1 MKTRWTAST
10 ALAALVL
17 SVVSAALLIM
27 AYGVWQ
33 DWKLNKQNTL
43 QKTLNLARVCAE
55 RQKTFTT
62 NTEIL
67 LRTLVNVPV
76 IVQGNTEKVTAFLKK
91 LDVEQPDFVGFSL
104 FRPDGRVIVATINGV
119 EIAVPDPETIRSRQ
133 YFSMALQ
140 KKGFNIGE
148 YLPAPGTN
156 PPIPSLAMSMPVEDA
171 KGNVI
176 AVMLAPLDFR
186 RYDSLITNLLG
197 ESSDGVQIFDRTR
210 MLMYSFH
217 VDSTEMEGSQVQN
230 AHTIEMM
237 NNPQPIVTREC
248 SLPNGKSLMTAMVKL
263 YAKSE
268 DTPYMYVYVQV
279 PLPTLGD
286 FINSRYILEV
296 GAMCAAMLL
305 ALGYAWYC
313 GKTFFSNGL
322 EKLSL
327 VARSA
332 QSGNYSM
339 RIGPVKGCQEIHIL
353 AEAFDEMLGALEN
366 NTALLHYQRACLDFA
381 LEGGQMGT
389 WEWDPQ
395 TDFCSLD
402 SRGLRI
408 LGYATEDLQDTDI
421 RELIHPDDRKL
432 SKSNMRLHLEGALPF
447 YHTDVRLK
455 NSEGRWLWVS
465 LQGRL
470 GSPDLHLSA
479 PRVFGICMDI
489 SQRKR
494 IEELE
499 QEKAAYYQ
507 RLSNTDALTELNNRR
522 HFMEQAQTALQQASR
537 YGHIVALVM
546 VDIDF
551 FKKVNDTHG
560 HAAGDALLKNFGN
573 LLRHFFRQTDIVGR
587 YGGEEFVFLLQQTT
601 LAEAVATTEKLR
613 LQVEATPVHVDGK
626 TISFTASF
634 GLCACAPTP
643 FSEGGQQR
651 DMQVL
656 LESMIKCAD
665 SYLYRAKA
673 SGRNCVSYDNMLLDP
688 ESLTVG

>member
-17 SVVSAALLIM
+17 CVVSAALLIM

-33 DWKLNKQNTL
+33 DWELNKQNTL
-43 QKTLNLARVCAE
+43 RKTLNLARACAE

-76 IVQGNTEKVTAFLKK
+76 IVQGNTERVSAFLKK

-104 FRPDGRVIVATINGV
+104 FRPDGRAIVATINGA
-119 EIAVPDPETIRSRQ
+119 EITVPEPETIRSRQ

-148 YLPAPGTN
+148 YLPAPGTI
-156 PPIPSLAMSMPVEDA
+156 PPIPSLAMSMPVEDS
-171 KGNVI
+171 KGNI
-176 AVMLAPLDFR
+176 LAVMMAPLDFR

-197 ESSDGVQIFDRTR
+197 ESSDGVQIFDRMR
-210 MLMYSFH
+210 VLMYSFH
-217 VDSTEMEGSQVQN
+217 VDSREMEGSAVQN
-230 AHTIEMM
+230 PHILEMM
-237 NNPQPIVTREC
+237 NKPEPIVTREC
-248 SLPNGKSLMTAMVKL
+248 ALPDGTSLMTAMVKL
-263 YAKSE
+263 YAKAE
-268 DTPYMYVYVQV
+268 EIPYMYVYVQV
-279 PLPTLGD
+279 PLPTVAD
-286 FINSRYILEV
+286 FINSRYILEL

-305 ALGYAWYC
+305 ALGCAWYC
-313 GKTFFSNGL
+313 GKVYFSSGL

-327 VARSA
+327 IAHSA

-339 RIGPVKGCQEIHIL
+339 RIGSIKGCQEIHVL
-353 AEAFDEMLGALEN
+353 AETFDEMLEALER
-366 NTALLHYQRACLDFA
+366 NTSLLHYQRACLDFA

-389 WEWDPQ
+389 WEWDAQ
-395 TDFCSLD
+395 TDSCRLD
-402 SRGLRI
+402 QRGLRL
-408 LGYATEDLQDTDI
+408 LGYTAEDLQDTDI
-421 RELIHPDDRKL
+421 RELIHPDDRML
-432 SKSNMRLHLEGALPF
+432 SKSNMQLHLEGALPF

-455 NSEGRWLWVS
+455 HKEGRWLWVS

-470 GSPDLHLSA
+470 GSPHLHASA

-507 RLSNTDALTELNNRR
+507 RLSNTDALTGLSNRR

-537 YGHIVALVM
+537 YEHIVALVM
-546 VDIDF
+546 IDIDF
-551 FKKVNDTHG
+551 FKKVNDTYG
-560 HAAGDALLKNFGN
+560 HAAGDALLKNFGA

-587 YGGEEFVFLLQQTT
+587 YGGEEFIFMLPQTT
-601 LAEAVATTEKLR
+601 LAEALATTEKLR
-613 LQVEATPVHVDGK
+613 VQVEAMPVHVDGK
-626 TISFTASF
+626 DIAFTASF

-643 FSEGGQQR
+643 FSEEGQQR
-651 DMQVL
+651 DMQKL
-656 LESMIKCAD
+656 LEALIKCSD

-673 SGRNCVSYDNMLLDP
+673 SGRNCVSYDNMLHDP
-688 ESLTVG
+688 ESLMVS